1 MSYISQFGGR
11 PADLP
16 AYMTGYIFR
25 NKQDAKDV
33 ISFIKS
39 VKEAF
44 PTYVEYAKDMIK
56 KGRPISDITIEGMN
70 DYLQQ
75 VINAGDE
82 YYLNKYFEDKFATL
96 DFLTE
101 EQANAY
107 TLEVQDALK
116 GDFIQAHKDLKAEL

>member
-1 MSYISQFGGR
+1 
-11 PADLP
+11 
-16 AYMTGYIFR
+16 
-25 NKQDAKDV
+25 
-33 ISFIKS
+33 
-39 VKEAF
+39 
-44 PTYVEYAKDMIK
+44 
-56 KGRPISDITIEGMN
+56 MN

-116 GDFIQAHKDLKAEL
+116 R